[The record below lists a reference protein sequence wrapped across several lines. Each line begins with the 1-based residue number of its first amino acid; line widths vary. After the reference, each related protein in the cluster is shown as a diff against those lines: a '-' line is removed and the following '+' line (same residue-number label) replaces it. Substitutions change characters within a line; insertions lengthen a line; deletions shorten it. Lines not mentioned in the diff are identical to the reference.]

1 MKKTLALASAL
12 AFAALL
18 PPALHAAPET
28 FVIDGTH
35 TFPRFEYSHFGFSRQ
50 ANRFDR
56 TSGTVTLDRAARTG
70 SVDVSIDATSV
81 STGYAV
87 FDQHL
92 RGEDFFDVAR
102 FPAITFKSDDL
113 HFVGDALSEVRGV
126 LTIKGIA
133 KPVTLSVQSF
143 HCMPHPMRKKDACG
157 ANATAQIKRSD
168 FNMGKHVPHVS
179 DEVTLAIPIEAVKP

>member
-1 MKKTLALASAL
+1 MKKLALVPAFAL
-12 AFAALL
+12 ATLL
-18 PPALHAAPET
+18 APAVHAAPET

-35 TFPRFEYSHFGFSRQ
+35 TFPRFEYSHFGYSRQ

-56 TSGTVTLDRAARTG
+56 TSGTVTLDRAAQSG
-70 SVDVSIDATSV
+70 SVDVVIDAASV

-92 RGEDFFDVAR
+92 RGEDFFDVAKH
-102 FPAITFKSDDL
+102 PSITFKSESMKFD
-113 HFVGDALSEVRGV
+113 GDKLKQVEGV

-133 KPVTLSVQSF
+133 RPVTLEVNSF

-157 ANATAQIKRSD
+157 ANATTQIKRSD
-168 FNMGKHVPHVS
+168 FNMGKHVPHIS
-179 DEVTLAIPIEAVKP
+179 DEVVLSIPIEAIKP

>member
-1 MKKTLALASAL
+1 MKKLALVPALALATLL
-12 AFAALL
+12 A
-18 PPALHAAPET
+18 PAVHAAPET

-35 TFPRFEYSHFGFSRQ
+35 TFPRFEYSHFGYSRQ
-50 ANRFDR
+50 ASRFDR
-56 TSGTVTLDRAARTG
+56 TSGTVILDRAAKSG
-70 SVDVSIDATSV
+70 SVDVVIDAASV

-102 FPAITFKSDDL
+102 HPNITFKSDSL
-113 HFVGDALSEVRGV
+113 KFIGDALSQVQGV

-133 KPVTLSVQSF
+133 KPVTLEVNSF

-179 DEVTLAIPIEAVKP
+179 DEVVLSIPIEAIKP

>member
-1 MKKTLALASAL
+1 MKKLALVPAFAL
-12 AFAALL
+12 ATLL
-18 PPALHAAPET
+18 APAVHAAPET

-35 TFPRFEYSHFGFSRQ
+35 TFPRFEYSHFGYSRQ

-56 TSGTVTLDRAARTG
+56 TSGTVTLDRAAKSG
-70 SVDVSIDATSV
+70 SVDVVIDAASV

-92 RGEDFFDVAR
+92 RGEDFFDVAKY
-102 FPAITFKSDDL
+102 PSITFKSDTLEFD
-113 HFVGDALSEVRGV
+113 GDVPSKVKGV

-133 KPVTLSVQSF
+133 KPVILEVKSF

-179 DEVTLAIPIEAVKP
+179 DEVVLSIPIEAIKP

>member
-1 MKKTLALASAL
+1 MKKTCVLASAL
-12 AFAALL
+12 ASAVMLA
-18 PPALHAAPET
+18 PAVHAAPEA

-35 TFPRFEYSHFGFSRQ
+35 TFPRFEYSHFGYSRQ
-50 ANRFDR
+50 ASRFDR
-56 TSGTVTLDRAARTG
+56 TSGTVTIDRAAKKGT
-70 SVDVSIDATSV
+70 VDVSIDAASV

-102 FPAITFKSDDL
+102 HPTISFKSDEL
-113 HFVGDALSEVRGV
+113 HFIGDALSEVRGV

-133 KPVTLSVQSF
+133 KPVTLTVQSL

>member
-1 MKKTLALASAL
+1 MKKLALVPAFAL
-12 AFAALL
+12 ATLL
-18 PPALHAAPET
+18 APAVHAAPET

-35 TFPRFEYSHFGFSRQ
+35 TFPRFEYSHFGYSRQ

-56 TSGTVTLDRAARTG
+56 TSGTVTLDRSAKSG
-70 SVDVSIDATSV
+70 SVDVVIDAASV

-92 RGEDFFDVAR
+92 RGEDFFDVAKY
-102 FPAITFKSDDL
+102 PNITFKSDTVE
-113 HFVGDALSEVRGV
+113 FAGDAPSKVKGV

-133 KPVTLSVQSF
+133 KPVILEVNSF

-179 DEVTLAIPIEAVKP
+179 DEVVLSIPIEAIKP

>member
-1 MKKTLALASAL
+1 MKKLALVPAFAL
-12 AFAALL
+12 ATLL
-18 PPALHAAPET
+18 APAVHAAPET

-35 TFPRFEYSHFGFSRQ
+35 TFPRFEYSHFGYSRQ

-56 TSGTVTLDRAARTG
+56 TSGTVTLDRAAKSG
-70 SVDVSIDATSV
+70 SVDVVIDAASV

-92 RGEDFFDVAR
+92 RGEDFFDVAKH
-102 FPAITFKSDDL
+102 PNITFKSESMKFD
-113 HFVGDALSEVRGV
+113 GDKLKQVEGV

-133 KPVTLSVQSF
+133 RPVTLEVNSF

-157 ANATAQIKRSD
+157 ANATTQIKRSD

-179 DEVTLAIPIEAVKP
+179 DEVVLSIPIEAIKP

>member
-1 MKKTLALASAL
+1 MKKFALVPAFALATLL
-12 AFAALL
+12 A
-18 PPALHAAPET
+18 PAVHAAPET

-35 TFPRFEYSHFGFSRQ
+35 TFPRFEYSHFGYSRQ

-56 TSGTVTLDRAARTG
+56 TSGTVTLDRAAQSG
-70 SVDVSIDATSV
+70 SVDVVIDAASV

-92 RGEDFFDVAR
+92 RGEDFFDVAKH
-102 FPAITFKSDDL
+102 PNITFKSGSMKFD
-113 HFVGDALSEVRGV
+113 GDKLKQVEGV

-133 KPVTLSVQSF
+133 RPVTLEVNSF

-157 ANATAQIKRSD
+157 ANATTQIKRSD

-179 DEVTLAIPIEAVKP
+179 DEVVLSIPIEAIKP

>member
-1 MKKTLALASAL
+1 MKKLALVPAFAL
-12 AFAALL
+12 ATLL
-18 PPALHAAPET
+18 APAVHAEPET

-35 TFPRFEYSHFGFSRQ
+35 TFPRFEYSHFGYSRQ

-56 TSGTVTLDRAARTG
+56 TSGTVTLDRAAQSGT
-70 SVDVSIDATSV
+70 VDVVIDATSV

-92 RGEDFFDVAR
+92 RGEDFFDVAKY
-102 FPAITFKSDDL
+102 PSITFKSESMKFD
-113 HFVGDALSEVRGV
+113 GDKLKQVEGV

-133 KPVTLSVQSF
+133 KPVTLEVNSF

-179 DEVTLAIPIEAVKP
+179 DEVVLSIPIEAIKP

>member
-1 MKKTLALASAL
+1 MKKLALVPAFAL
-12 AFAALL
+12 ATLL
-18 PPALHAAPET
+18 APAVHAAPET

-35 TFPRFEYSHFGFSRQ
+35 TFPRFEYSHFGYSRQ

-56 TSGTVTLDRAARTG
+56 TSGTVTLNRAAQSG
-70 SVDVSIDATSV
+70 SVDVVIDAASV

-92 RGEDFFDVAR
+92 RGEDFFDVAKH
-102 FPAITFKSDDL
+102 PNITFKSESMKFD
-113 HFVGDALSEVRGV
+113 GDKLKQVEGV

-133 KPVTLSVQSF
+133 KPVTLEVNSF

-157 ANATAQIKRSD
+157 ANATTQIKRSD

-179 DEVTLAIPIEAVKP
+179 DEVVLSIPIEAIKP

>member
-1 MKKTLALASAL
+1 MKKLALVPAFAL
-12 AFAALL
+12 ATLL
-18 PPALHAAPET
+18 APIVHAAPES

-35 TFPRFEYSHFGFSRQ
+35 TFPRFEYSHFGYSRQ

-56 TSGTVTLDRAARTG
+56 TSGTVTLDRAAKSG
-70 SVDVSIDATSV
+70 SVDVVIDAASV

-92 RGEDFFDVAR
+92 RGEDFFDVAKH
-102 FPAITFKSDDL
+102 PNITFKSDSLRFD
-113 HFVGDALSEVRGV
+113 GDRLKQVEGV

-133 KPVTLSVQSF
+133 RPVTLEVNSF

-157 ANATAQIKRSD
+157 ANATAQFKRSD

-179 DEVTLAIPIEAVKP
+179 DEVVLSIPIEAIKP

>member
-1 MKKTLALASAL
+1 MKKLALVPALALATLL
-12 AFAALL
+12 A
-18 PPALHAAPET
+18 PAVHAAPET

-35 TFPRFEYSHFGFSRQ
+35 TFPRFEYSHFGYSRQ

-56 TSGTVTLDRAARTG
+56 TSGTVTLDRAAKSG
-70 SVDVSIDATSV
+70 SVDVVIDAASV

-92 RGEDFFDVAR
+92 RGEDFFDVAKH
-102 FPAITFKSDDL
+102 PNITFKSESMKFD
-113 HFVGDALSEVRGV
+113 GDKLKQVEGV

-133 KPVTLSVQSF
+133 RPVTLEVNSF

-157 ANATAQIKRSD
+157 ANATTQIKRSD

-179 DEVTLAIPIEAVKP
+179 DEVVLSIPIEAIKP

>member
-1 MKKTLALASAL
+1 MKKLALVPAL
-12 AFAALL
+12 AFATLL
-18 PPALHAAPET
+18 APAVHAAPET

-35 TFPRFEYSHFGFSRQ
+35 TFPRFEYSHFGYSRQ

-56 TSGTVTLDRAARTG
+56 TSGTVTLDRAAKSG
-70 SVDVSIDATSV
+70 SVDVVIDAASA

-102 FPAITFKSDDL
+102 HPSITFKSDSL
-113 HFVGDALSEVRGV
+113 KFIGEALSQVQGV

-133 KPVTLSVQSF
+133 KPVTLEVNSF

-179 DEVTLAIPIEAVKP
+179 DEVVLSIPIEAIKP

>member
-1 MKKTLALASAL
+1 MKKLALVPAFAL
-12 AFAALL
+12 ATLL
-18 PPALHAAPET
+18 APAVHAAPET

-35 TFPRFEYSHFGFSRQ
+35 TFPRFEYSHFGYSRQ

-56 TSGTVTLDRAARTG
+56 TSGTVTLDRAAQSGT
-70 SVDVSIDATSV
+70 VDVVIDATSV

-92 RGEDFFDVAR
+92 RGEDFFDVAKH
-102 FPAITFKSDDL
+102 PNITFKSESMKFD
-113 HFVGDALSEVRGV
+113 GDKLKQVEGV

-133 KPVTLSVQSF
+133 KPVTLEVNSF

-179 DEVTLAIPIEAVKP
+179 DEVVLSIPIEAIKP

>member
-1 MKKTLALASAL
+1 MKKLVLVPALALATLL
-12 AFAALL
+12 APAA
-18 PPALHAAPET
+18 HAAPET

-35 TFPRFEYSHFGFSRQ
+35 TFPRFEYSHFGYSRQ
-50 ANRFDR
+50 ASRFDR
-56 TSGTVTLDRAARTG
+56 TSGTVTLDRAAKSG
-70 SVDVSIDATSV
+70 SVDVVIDAASV

-92 RGEDFFDVAR
+92 RGEDFFDVAKH
-102 FPAITFKSDDL
+102 PNITFRSDSL
-113 HFVGDALSEVRGV
+113 KFIGDALSQVQGV

-133 KPVTLSVQSF
+133 KPVTLEVNSF

-179 DEVTLAIPIEAVKP
+179 DEVVLSIPIEAIKP

>member
-1 MKKTLALASAL
+1 MKKLALVPAFAL
-12 AFAALL
+12 ATLL
-18 PPALHAAPET
+18 APAVHAAPET

-35 TFPRFEYSHFGFSRQ
+35 TFPRFEYSHFGYSRQ

-56 TSGTVTLDRAARTG
+56 TSGTVTLDRAAQSG
-70 SVDVSIDATSV
+70 SVDVVIDAASV

-92 RGEDFFDVAR
+92 RGEDFFDVAKH
-102 FPAITFKSDDL
+102 PNITFKSESMKFD
-113 HFVGDALSEVRGV
+113 GDKLKQVEGV

-133 KPVTLSVQSF
+133 KPVTLEVNSF

-157 ANATAQIKRSD
+157 ANATTQIKRSD

-179 DEVTLAIPIEAVKP
+179 DEVVLSIPIEAIKP

>member
-1 MKKTLALASAL
+1 MKKLALVPAFAL
-12 AFAALL
+12 ATFLA
-18 PPALHAAPET
+18 PTVHAAPET

-35 TFPRFEYSHFGFSRQ
+35 TFPRFEYSHFGYSRQ

-56 TSGTVTLDRAARTG
+56 TSGTVTLDRAAQSG
-70 SVDVSIDATSV
+70 SVDVVIDAASV

-92 RGEDFFDVAR
+92 RGEDFFDVAKH
-102 FPAITFKSDDL
+102 PSITFKSESMKFD
-113 HFVGDALSEVRGV
+113 GDRLKQVEGV

-133 KPVTLSVQSF
+133 KPVTLEVSSF

-179 DEVTLAIPIEAVKP
+179 DEVVLSIPIEAIKP

>member
-12 AFAALL
+12 ACAALF

-35 TFPRFEYSHFGFSRQ
+35 TFPRFEYSHFGYSRQ

-56 TSGTVTLDRAARTG
+56 TSGTVTLDRAAKKG
-70 SVDVSIDATSV
+70 SVDVTIDAASV

-102 FPAITFKSDDL
+102 HPTITFKSDDL
-113 HFVGDALSEVRGV
+113 RFAGDALAEVRGT
-126 LTIKGIA
+126 LTIKGIS
-133 KPVTLSVQSF
+133 KPVTLAVQSF

-179 DEVTLAIPIEAVKP
+179 DEVTLAIPIEAIKP